1 MTRLLLLLLFITSG
15 WDVHAQKSLRDFGK
29 LRDGDLLFVV
39 APSANAITEV
49 TQGKNSLPID
59 HVAIFFRHEGKPMV
73 IEANY
78 DGVVERELETFLQ
91 EKLMV
96 TVGRIKGD
104 LDAAAT
110 IRKAHSY
117 LGMPYDFVFLPDN
130 GAVYCSELVQL
141 SYVDRA
147 GNPLFSA
154 IPMSFHD
161 DSGEITTYWT
171 DFYARRALDVPEGKP
186 GTNPNEISHRKC
198 VRIKYKWQRIDK

>member
-78 DGVVERELETFLQ
+78 NGVVERELLGIS
-91 EKLMV
+91 
-96 TVGRIKGD
+96 GRSSDLRD

-110 IRKAHSY
+110 IRKAHSH
-117 LGMPYDFVFLPDN
+117 LGMPYDFVFLPNN

-147 GNPLFSA
+147 GKPLFSA